1 MELPI
6 TIEVIR
12 KGKWYI
18 ARALELDFVAQGR
31 TPEEAKKNL
40 FEVIEIQFEEM
51 QKLET
56 LKDYLEEC
64 GYKIDKDINYY
75 PEFIFLERSGVVF
88 SCH

>member
-1 MELPI
+1 
-6 TIEVIR
+6 
-12 KGKWYI
+12 
-18 ARALELDFVAQGR
+18 
-31 TPEEAKKNL
+31 
-40 FEVIEIQFEEM
+40 M